1 MDDAVGCFPPT
12 GALHPPFSQAQ
23 VPRVFLQGKFGRLAL
38 HVPGQSPKVG
48 DPSSRHPET
57 EQGDNHKLPS
67 TPPAPRAG
75 IWGIHRFWDYGHLG
89 LM

>member
-1 MDDAVGCFPPT
+1 MDAVGCFPPT

-67 TPPAPRAG
+67 TPLQLQG
-75 IWGIHRFWDYGHLG
+75 LG
-89 LM
+89 FGGYTDFGTMGTLG